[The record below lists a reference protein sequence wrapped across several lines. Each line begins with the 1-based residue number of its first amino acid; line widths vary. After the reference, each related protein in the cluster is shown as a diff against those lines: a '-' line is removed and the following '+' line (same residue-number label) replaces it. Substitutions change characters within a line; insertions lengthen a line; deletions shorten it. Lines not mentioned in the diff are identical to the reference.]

1 MSKTEFIKKWNT
13 DRNFKADA
21 KEHGIYVIGNTVV
34 FMNNSGKGV
43 KAVSSVYNK
52 QTLNKEKR

>member
-13 DRNFKADA
+13 DRDFKADA
-21 KEHGIYVIGNTVV
+21 KERGIYVIGNNVV

-43 KAVSSVYNK
+43 KAVSSVYDK
-52 QTLNKEKR
+52 